1 MREPL
6 KDKNRLEH
14 IVSAI
19 DLILGRVEGMKYE
32 DFVADKL
39 LFGGIVYHTM
49 IIGEAAYRL
58 TKRYRQAHAETDW
71 DGMTKL
77 RHVLVHDY
85 YQINVK
91 TVWDVIQHELPLLL
105 TQVTRYIAETNWDEW
120 DKNYKVISET
130 AVHKQ
135 LIQTAARMKNDGLP
149 IKQIMRYT
157 GLSADEIDE
166 I

>member
-1 MREPL
+1 MEGKTCDDLRTT
-6 KDKNRLEH
+6 DMMFYAVVKNIE
-14 IVSAI
+14 
-19 DLILGRVEGMKYE
+19 
-32 DFVADKL
+32 
-39 LFGGIVYHTM
+39 

-71 DGMTKL
+71 DGITKL

-157 GLSADEIDE
+157 GRSADEIDE

>member
-1 MREPL
+1 MEGKTCDDLRTT
-6 KDKNRLEH
+6 DMMFYAVVKNIE
-14 IVSAI
+14 
-19 DLILGRVEGMKYE
+19 
-32 DFVADKL
+32 
-39 LFGGIVYHTM
+39 

-71 DGMTKL
+71 DGITKL

-130 AVHKQ
+130 AVYKQ